1 VQVSALRPGAQVPN
15 QGKAGATVVNNP
27 VSAEVK
33 RAQLDELDRKL
44 LRLLS
49 ENSRRTNN
57 SLAEELGIAPSTC
70 LARLNQLRDTGV
82 ISRFTIEVD
91 PQVLGRELEAL
102 IFVRIRPG
110 ARHLM
115 STFAQ
120 DMQAKP
126 GVRQLFFLGGADD
139 FVLHVAVRNSA
150 DVRQFVLDYLS
161 SNPAVATTQTS
172 LVFEH
177 SHGSAEY

>member
-1 VQVSALRPGAQVPN
+1 ML
-15 QGKAGATVVNNP
+15 NNP
-27 VSAEVK
+27 ASGEK
-33 RAQLDELDRKL
+33 RTAQLDELDRRL
-44 LRLLS
+44 LALLS

-57 SLAEELGIAPSTC
+57 SLAEELGIAASTC
-70 LARLNQLRDTGV
+70 LARLNALRDSGV

-102 IFVRIRPG
+102 IFVKIRPG

-115 STFAQ
+115 SSFAS
-120 DMQAKP
+120 DMRAKP

-139 FVLHVAVRNSA
+139 FVLHVAVRNSS
-150 DVRQFVLDYLS
+150 DVRQFVLDNLS
-161 SNPAVATTQTS
+161 ANPAVATTQTS

-177 SHGSAEY
+177 SHGTDEY

>member
-1 VQVSALRPGAQVPN
+1 MSAAR
-15 QGKAGATVVNNP
+15 
-27 VSAEVK
+27 
-33 RAQLDELDRKL
+33 LDEIDRKL
-44 LRLLS
+44 LALLS
-49 ENSRRTNN
+49 KNSRRTNN
-57 SLAEELGIAPSTC
+57 SLAQELGIAASTC
-70 LARLNQLRDTGV
+70 LARLNALRDSGV

-102 IFVRIRPG
+102 IFVKIRPG

-115 STFAQ
+115 SNFASE
-120 DMQAKP
+120 MRSKP

-150 DVRQFVLDYLS
+150 DVRQFVLDNLS
-161 SNPAVATTQTS
+161 ANPAVATTQTS

-177 SHGSAEY
+177 GQGSGGF